1 MTIRERWQAV
11 LEGTKPDRVPVTFR
25 ATEEAAAML
34 MEHLGASDMAEVY
47 DRLHID
53 RRAGAGPTYVG
64 PPIPK
69 GEDVFGRRFRAVDYG
84 AGIYDECINA
94 PLAEHQTVEE
104 IEANYTWPKIDWWDF
119 SSIPAQVAGKQ
130 DLPISGGGS
139 EPLLTYKQLRGE
151 SQAYMDFVD
160 NPEIVHYCLDKL
172 FDLAYETTRRIYE
185 QIPGQVLL
193 TSVSEDLGSQESLLY
208 SPAHIHEF
216 ILPRMKRM
224 MDLAHEAGAYVLT
237 HSDGA
242 IRAII
247 PDLIAIGM
255 DALDPVQWR
264 CPGMEREG
272 LKRDFGDQLVFH
284 GGMDNQ
290 QTLPFGSVE
299 DVRQEVIENLRILG
313 EGGGYIL
320 GPCHNIQAVGPPD
333 NIVAMYD
340 AAYEYGRL

>member
-1 MTIRERWQAV
+1 M
-11 LEGTKPDRVPVTFR
+11 
-25 ATEEAAAML
+25 
-34 MEHLGASDMAEVY
+34 
-47 DRLHID
+47 
-53 RRAGAGPTYVG
+53 
-64 PPIPK
+64 
-69 GEDVFGRRFRAVDYG
+69 DYG

-299 DVRQEVIENLRILG
+299 DVRQEVIENLRILR

-320 GPCHNIQAVGPPD
+320 GPCHNIQAVSPPE